1 MTIASDDMG
10 LRNRPTVF
18 LSLLP
23 PLKADRRL
31 AVAMVAASVAIFV
44 VLAPFAKAPLAPVLG
59 FIPVYQSALFMSDAI
74 TAAILFGQFSIQ
86 RTRALLLLSTAYL
99 FTAIAIV
106 PHTLSFPG
114 LFAPGGLMGS
124 GPQTTVWLYMLWH
137 AGFPLLVIAYSFA
150 KQDDTPLAAPLA
162 SALWAGAAAIAVV
175 AAVTLL
181 TTVGHGLLPTLLLP
195 DNSYTTAMIA
205 MILAVWMLS
214 MLAVV
219 AVWRRRP
226 HTALD
231 LWMMVVLVAWTCDI
245 GLSAAL
251 NARRFDLG
259 FYAGRGFGLAAASFV
274 MIMLVLETRGLY
286 ARLARSLDIDR
297 AAAESRADA
306 AQRISHEAAE
316 TLRAVVDS
324 SSLAVL
330 ALSPQGN
337 VLLWNKTAERL
348 FGHAAPDVLDKPYPL
363 LPAEPHLQQEQ
374 RALFARA
381 LAGATLRDI
390 DFHCRCKN
398 GAEIATRGS
407 AAPFHDS
414 SGALCGVAFA
424 LEDLT
429 EKNVTEA
436 MLRQAQKMEAV
447 GQLTGGVAHDF
458 NNILMVILANVEEMQ
473 EDETLPSHHRAMLAS
488 IASSGQRAADLTRRL
503 LAFSRKQ
510 RLQPQNTNLTDLVAG
525 VDKLL
530 RGTLGEQIE
539 IEAIL
544 ADGLW
549 ITNVDRA
556 QVEAAL
562 INLCVN
568 ARDAMPNGG
577 RLLIETANVEL
588 DHDYALANAGVA
600 PGQYVMLAVG
610 DTGTGM
616 SRGTVEK
623 AFEPFFTT
631 KEVGKGTGLGLS
643 MIYGF
648 VRQSNGHIEIYSEL
662 GIGTTVR
669 IYLPRSDASSAE
681 DTAIAPAAMPRGNER
696 ILLVEDD
703 PQVRTAVLVQLTS
716 LGYAVTATRSGAE
729 ALDHLDKGETFDA
742 VLTDVVMPGMSGPE
756 LAETIAGR
764 VPSSRIIFMSGYSE
778 NATRLRGGI
787 AADAWLLSK
796 PFRKIDL
803 AERLR
808 ETLDKR

>member
-1 MTIASDDMG
+1 MTIASDDVG
-10 LRNRPTVF
+10 LRNRTTVF

-23 PLKADRRL
+23 PLKADRQL
-31 AVAMVAASVAIFV
+31 AVALVAASVASFV
-44 VLAPFAKAPLAPVLG
+44 VLAPFATVPLPPVLG

-137 AGFPLLVIAYSFA
+137 AGFPLLVMAYSFA
-150 KQDDTPLAAPLA
+150 KQDNTPLAAPLA
-162 SALWAGAAAIAVV
+162 CALWAAAAATAVV

-195 DNSYTTAMIA
+195 DNSYTAAMLA
-205 MILAVWMLS
+205 VILAVWMLS

-219 AVWRRRP
+219 ALWWRRP

-251 NARRFDLG
+251 NAKRFDLG
-259 FYAGRGFGLAAASFV
+259 FYAGRGFGLAASSFV

-297 AAAESRADA
+297 LAAEHRAVA
-306 AQRISHEAAE
+306 AQRVSHETAE
-316 TLRAVVDS
+316 TLRAVVDA
-324 SSLAVL
+324 SSLGVVAV
-330 ALSPQGN
+330 SPQGT
-337 VLLWNKTAERL
+337 VLLWNKMAERL
-348 FGHAAPDVLDKPYPL
+348 FGYAAPEVLGKPYPL
-363 LPAEPHLQQEQ
+363 LPHQRHRRREQ
-374 RALFARA
+374 RALFARI
-381 LAGATLRDI
+381 LAGDTLRDV
-390 DFHCRCKN
+390 DLNCCRKD
-398 GAEIATRGS
+398 GTEIAVRGS
-407 AAPFHDS
+407 AAPFHDA
-414 SGALCGVAFA
+414 SGALRGVAFA

-429 EKNVTEA
+429 EKNATEA
-436 MLRQAQKMEAV
+436 MLRQSQKMEAV
-447 GQLTGGVAHDF
+447 GQLTGGMAHDF

-473 EDETLPSHHRAMLAS
+473 EDETLPAHHRATLAS
-488 IASSGQRAADLTRRL
+488 IATSGERAADLTRRL

-530 RGTLGEQIE
+530 RATLGEQIE

-577 RLLIETANVEL
+577 KLLIETANVEL
-588 DHDYALANAGVA
+588 DDDYAQAAGIA

-616 SRGTVEK
+616 SAGTLEK

-631 KEVGKGTGLGLS
+631 KDVGKGTGLGLS

-648 VRQSNGHIEIYSEL
+648 VRQSNGHIKIYSEL
-662 GIGTTVR
+662 GVGTTVR
-669 IYLPRSDASSAE
+669 IYLPRSTASRAE
-681 DTAIAPAAMPRGNER
+681 DPAAAAATMPCGSER

-703 PQVRTAVLVQLTS
+703 AQVRKVVQAQLAS
-716 LGYAVTATRSGAE
+716 LGYAVTATCCGAE
-729 ALDHLDKGETFDA
+729 AIGRLDKGEVFDA
-742 VLTDVVMPGMSGPE
+742 VLSDVVMPGMSGPE
-756 LAETIAGR
+756 LAEVIAAR
-764 VPSSRIIFMSGYSE
+764 RLSPRILFMSGYSE
-778 NATRLRGGI
+778 NATRLRGDI
-787 AADAWLLSK
+787 AADARLLSK

-808 ETLDKR
+808 QTLDKR

>member
-1 MTIASDDMG
+1 MTIASDDVG
-10 LRNRPTVF
+10 PRNRTTVF

-23 PLKADRRL
+23 PLRADRRL
-31 AVAMVAASVAIFV
+31 AVAMIAATVAIFV
-44 VLAPFAKAPLAPVLG
+44 VLAPFAKVPLTPVLG

-114 LFAPGGLMGS
+114 LFASGGLMGS

-162 SALWAGAAAIAVV
+162 SALWAAAAAIAVV
-175 AAVTLL
+175 AAATLL

-195 DNSYTTAMIA
+195 DNSYTAAMHA
-205 MILAVWMLS
+205 VILAVWMLS
-214 MLAVV
+214 MLAVA
-219 AVWRRRP
+219 AVWWRRP

-231 LWMMVVLVAWTCDI
+231 FWMMVVLVAWTCDI

-251 NARRFDLG
+251 NAKRFDLG
-259 FYAGRGFGLAAASFV
+259 FYAGRGFGLAASSFV

-297 AAAESRADA
+297 LAAEHRAVA
-306 AQRISHEAAE
+306 AQRVSHETAE
-316 TLRAVVDS
+316 TLRAVVDA
-324 SSLAVL
+324 SSLGVL
-330 ALSPQGN
+330 ALSPQGT
-337 VLLWNKTAERL
+337 VLLWNKMAERL
-348 FGHAAPDVLDKPYPL
+348 FGHAASEVIGRPYPL
-363 LPAEPHLQQEQ
+363 LPHEPHERRKQ
-374 RALFARA
+374 RALFARI
-381 LAGATLRDI
+381 LAGETLRDV
-390 DFHCRCKN
+390 DLNCHRKD
-398 GAEIATRGS
+398 GTEIAVRGS
-407 AAPFHDS
+407 AAPFHDA
-414 SGALCGVAFA
+414 SGALRGVAFA

-429 EKNVTEA
+429 EKNATEA
-436 MLRQAQKMEAV
+436 MLRQSQKMEAV
-447 GQLTGGVAHDF
+447 GQLTGGMAHDF

-473 EDETLPSHHRAMLAS
+473 EDETLPSHHRATLAS
-488 IASSGQRAADLTRRL
+488 IATSGERAADLTRRL

-510 RLQPQNTNLTDLVAG
+510 RLQPQNTSLTDLVG
-525 VDKLL
+525 GLDKLL
-530 RGTLGEQIE
+530 RATLGEQIE

-549 ITNVDRA
+549 IANVDRA

-577 RLLIETANVEL
+577 KLLIETANVEL
-588 DHDYALANAGVA
+588 DDDYAQAAGIA

-616 SRGTVEK
+616 SAGTLEK

-631 KEVGKGTGLGLS
+631 KDVGKGTGLGLS

-648 VRQSNGHIEIYSEL
+648 VRQSNGHIKIYSEL
-662 GIGTTVR
+662 GVGTTVR
-669 IYLPRSDASSAE
+669 IYLPRSIACRADDAAV
-681 DTAIAPAAMPRGNER
+681 AAATMPRGSER

-703 PQVRTAVLVQLTS
+703 AQVRTVVQAQLAS
-716 LGYAVTATRSGAE
+716 LGYAVTSTGCGAE
-729 ALDHLDKGETFDA
+729 ALDRLDKGEAIDA
-742 VLTDVVMPGMSGPE
+742 VLSDVVMPGMSGPE
-756 LAETIAGR
+756 LAEAIAGR
-764 VPSSRIIFMSGYSE
+764 RLSPRILFMSGYSE
-778 NATRLRGGI
+778 NATRLRGDI
-787 AADAWLLSK
+787 AADASLLSK

-808 ETLDKR
+808 QTLDKR

>member
-1 MTIASDDMG
+1 MTIASDDVG
-10 LRNRPTVF
+10 LRNRTTVF

-23 PLKADRRL
+23 PLKADRQL
-31 AVAMVAASVAIFV
+31 AVALVAASVASFV
-44 VLAPFAKAPLAPVLG
+44 VLAPFATVPLPPVLG

-137 AGFPLLVIAYSFA
+137 AGFPLLVMAYSFA
-150 KQDDTPLAAPLA
+150 KQDNTPLAAPLA
-162 SALWAGAAAIAVV
+162 CALWAAAAATAVV

-195 DNSYTTAMIA
+195 DNSYTAAMLA
-205 MILAVWMLS
+205 VILAVWMLS

-219 AVWRRRP
+219 ALWWRRP

-251 NARRFDLG
+251 NAKRFDLG
-259 FYAGRGFGLAAASFV
+259 FYAGRGFGLAASSFV

-297 AAAESRADA
+297 LAAEHRAVA
-306 AQRISHEAAE
+306 AQRVSHETAE
-316 TLRAVVDS
+316 TLRAVVDA
-324 SSLAVL
+324 SSLGVVAV
-330 ALSPQGN
+330 SPQGT
-337 VLLWNKTAERL
+337 VLLWNKMAERL
-348 FGHAAPDVLDKPYPL
+348 FGYAAPEVLGKPYPL
-363 LPAEPHLQQEQ
+363 LPHQRHRRREQ
-374 RALFARA
+374 RALFARI
-381 LAGATLRDI
+381 LAGDTLRDV
-390 DFHCRCKN
+390 DLNCCRKD
-398 GAEIATRGS
+398 GTEIAVRGS
-407 AAPFHDS
+407 AAPFHDA
-414 SGALCGVAFA
+414 SGALRGVAFA

-429 EKNVTEA
+429 EKNATEA
-436 MLRQAQKMEAV
+436 MLRQSQKMEAV
-447 GQLTGGVAHDF
+447 GQLTGGMAHDF

-473 EDETLPSHHRAMLAS
+473 EDETLPAHHRATLAS
-488 IASSGQRAADLTRRL
+488 ISTSGERAADLTRRL

-530 RGTLGEQIE
+530 RATLGEQIE

-577 RLLIETANVEL
+577 KLLIETANVEL
-588 DHDYALANAGVA
+588 DDDYAQAAGIA

-616 SRGTVEK
+616 SAGTLEK

-631 KEVGKGTGLGLS
+631 KDVGKGTGLGLS

-648 VRQSNGHIEIYSEL
+648 VRQSNGHIKIYSEL
-662 GIGTTVR
+662 GVGTTVR
-669 IYLPRSDASSAE
+669 IYLPRSTASRAE
-681 DTAIAPAAMPRGNER
+681 DPAAAAATMPRGSER

-703 PQVRTAVLVQLTS
+703 AQVRKVVQAQLAS
-716 LGYAVTATRSGAE
+716 LGYAVTATCCGAE
-729 ALDHLDKGETFDA
+729 AIGRLDKGEVFDA
-742 VLTDVVMPGMSGPE
+742 VLSDVVMPGMSGPE
-756 LAETIAGR
+756 LAEVIAAR
-764 VPSSRIIFMSGYSE
+764 RLSPRILFMSGYSE
-778 NATRLRGGI
+778 NATRLRGDI
-787 AADAWLLSK
+787 AADARLLSK

-808 ETLDKR
+808 QTLDKR

>member
-1 MTIASDDMG
+1 MTIASDDVG
-10 LRNRPTVF
+10 PRNRTTVF

-23 PLKADRRL
+23 PLRADRRL
-31 AVAMVAASVAIFV
+31 AVAMIAATVAIFV
-44 VLAPFAKAPLAPVLG
+44 VLAPFAQVPLTPVLG

-114 LFAPGGLMGS
+114 LFASGGLMGS

-162 SALWAGAAAIAVV
+162 SALWAAAAAIAVV
-175 AAVTLL
+175 AAATLL
-181 TTVGHGLLPTLLLP
+181 TTIGHRLLPTLLLP
-195 DNSYTTAMIA
+195 DNSYTAAMHA
-205 MILAVWMLS
+205 VILAVWMLS
-214 MLAVV
+214 MLAVA
-219 AVWRRRP
+219 AVWWRRP

-231 LWMMVVLVAWTCDI
+231 FWMMVVLVAWTCDI

-251 NARRFDLG
+251 NAKRFDLG
-259 FYAGRGFGLAAASFV
+259 FYAGRGFGLAASSFV

-297 AAAESRADA
+297 LAAEHRAVA
-306 AQRISHEAAE
+306 AQRVSHETAE
-316 TLRAVVDS
+316 TLRAVVDA
-324 SSLAVL
+324 SSLGVVAV
-330 ALSPQGN
+330 SPQGTA
-337 VLLWNKTAERL
+337 LLWNKMAERL
-348 FGHAAPDVLDKPYPL
+348 FGYAASEVLGRPYPL
-363 LPAEPHLQQEQ
+363 LPREPQERRKQ
-374 RALFARA
+374 RALFART
-381 LAGATLRDI
+381 LAGDTLRDV
-390 DFHCRCKN
+390 DLNCRRKD
-398 GAEIATRGS
+398 GTEIAVRGS
-407 AAPFHDS
+407 AAPFHDA
-414 SGALCGVAFA
+414 SGALRGVAFA

-429 EKNVTEA
+429 EKNATEA
-436 MLRQAQKMEAV
+436 MLRQSQKMEAV
-447 GQLTGGVAHDF
+447 GQLTGGMAHDF
-458 NNILMVILANVEEMQ
+458 NNILMVILANVEEME
-473 EDETLPSHHRAMLAS
+473 EDETLPSHHRATLAS
-488 IASSGQRAADLTRRL
+488 IATSGQRAADLTRRL

-510 RLQPQNTNLTDLVAG
+510 RLQPQNTSLTDLVGG

-530 RGTLGEQIE
+530 RATLGEQIE

-549 ITNVDRA
+549 LANVDRA

-577 RLLIETANVEL
+577 KLLIETANVEL
-588 DHDYALANAGVA
+588 DDDYAQAAGIA

-616 SRGTVEK
+616 SAGTLEK

-631 KEVGKGTGLGLS
+631 KDIGKGTGLGLS

-648 VRQSNGHIEIYSEL
+648 VRQSNGHIKIYSEL
-662 GIGTTVR
+662 GVGTTVR
-669 IYLPRSDASSAE
+669 IYLPRSTACKAE
-681 DTAIAPAAMPRGNER
+681 DAAVAAATMPRGSER

-703 PQVRTAVLVQLTS
+703 AQVRTVVQAQLAS
-716 LGYAVTATRSGAE
+716 LDYAVTATGCGAE
-729 ALDHLDKGETFDA
+729 ALARLDKGEAFDA
-742 VLTDVVMPGMSGPE
+742 VLSDVVMPGMSGPE
-756 LAETIAGR
+756 LAEAIAGR
-764 VPSSRIIFMSGYSE
+764 RLSPRILFMSGYSE
-778 NATRLRGGI
+778 NATRLRGDI
-787 AADAWLLSK
+787 AADAPLLSK

-808 ETLDKR
+808 QTLDKK

>member
-1 MTIASDDMG
+1 MTIASDDVG
-10 LRNRPTVF
+10 LRNRTTVF

-23 PLKADRRL
+23 PLKADRQL
-31 AVAMVAASVAIFV
+31 AVALVAASVASFV
-44 VLAPFAKAPLAPVLG
+44 VLAPFATVPLPPVLG

-137 AGFPLLVIAYSFA
+137 AGFPLLVMAYSFA
-150 KQDDTPLAAPLA
+150 KQDNTPLAAPLA
-162 SALWAGAAAIAVV
+162 CALWAAAAATAVV

-195 DNSYTTAMIA
+195 DNSYTAAMLA
-205 MILAVWMLS
+205 VILAVWMLS

-219 AVWRRRP
+219 ALWWRRP

-251 NARRFDLG
+251 NAKRFDLG
-259 FYAGRGFGLAAASFV
+259 FYAGRGFGLAASSFV

-297 AAAESRADA
+297 LAAEHRAVA
-306 AQRISHEAAE
+306 AQRVSHETAE
-316 TLRAVVDS
+316 TLRAVVDA
-324 SSLAVL
+324 SSLGVVAV
-330 ALSPQGN
+330 SPQGT
-337 VLLWNKTAERL
+337 VLLWNKMAERL
-348 FGHAAPDVLDKPYPL
+348 FGYAAPEVLGKPYPL
-363 LPAEPHLQQEQ
+363 LPHQRHRRREQ
-374 RALFARA
+374 RALFARI
-381 LAGATLRDI
+381 LAGDTLRDV
-390 DFHCRCKN
+390 DLNCCRKD
-398 GAEIATRGS
+398 GTEIAVRGS
-407 AAPFHDS
+407 AAPFHDA
-414 SGALCGVAFA
+414 SGALRGVAFA

-429 EKNVTEA
+429 EKNATEA
-436 MLRQAQKMEAV
+436 MLRQSQKMEAV
-447 GQLTGGVAHDF
+447 GQLTGGMAHDF

-473 EDETLPSHHRAMLAS
+473 EDETLLAHHRATLAS
-488 IASSGQRAADLTRRL
+488 IATSGERAADLTRRL

-530 RGTLGEQIE
+530 RATLGEQIE

-577 RLLIETANVEL
+577 KLLIETANVEL
-588 DHDYALANAGVA
+588 DDDYAQAAGIA

-616 SRGTVEK
+616 SAGTLEK

-631 KEVGKGTGLGLS
+631 KDVGKGTGLGLS

-648 VRQSNGHIEIYSEL
+648 VRQSNGHIKIYSEL
-662 GIGTTVR
+662 GVGTTVR
-669 IYLPRSDASSAE
+669 IYLPRSTASRAE
-681 DTAIAPAAMPRGNER
+681 DPAAAAATMPRGSER

-703 PQVRTAVLVQLTS
+703 AQVRKVVQAQLAS
-716 LGYAVTATRSGAE
+716 LGYAVTATCCGAE
-729 ALDHLDKGETFDA
+729 AIGRLDKGEVFDA
-742 VLTDVVMPGMSGPE
+742 VLSDVVMPGMSGPE
-756 LAETIAGR
+756 LAEVIAAR
-764 VPSSRIIFMSGYSE
+764 RLSPRILFMSGYSE
-778 NATRLRGGI
+778 NATRLRGDI
-787 AADAWLLSK
+787 AADARLLSK

-808 ETLDKR
+808 QTLDKR

>member
-1 MTIASDDMG
+1 MTIASDDVG
-10 LRNRPTVF
+10 PRNRTTVF

-31 AVAMVAASVAIFV
+31 AVAMIAATVAIFV
-44 VLAPFAKAPLAPVLG
+44 VLAPFAKAPLTPVLG

-114 LFAPGGLMGS
+114 LFASGGLMGS

-137 AGFPLLVIAYSFA
+137 AGFPLLVIAYSVA
-150 KQDDTPLAAPLA
+150 KQDNTPLAAPLA
-162 SALWAGAAAIAVV
+162 SALWAAAAAIAVV
-175 AAVTLL
+175 AATTLL

-195 DNSYTTAMIA
+195 DNSYTAAMHA
-205 MILAVWMLS
+205 VILTVWMLS
-214 MLAVV
+214 MLAVA
-219 AVWRRRP
+219 AVWWRRP

-231 LWMMVVLVAWTCDI
+231 FWMMVVLVAWTCDI

-251 NARRFDLG
+251 NAKRFDLG
-259 FYAGRGFGLAAASFV
+259 FYAGRGFGLAASSFV

-297 AAAESRADA
+297 LAAEHRAVA
-306 AQRISHEAAE
+306 AQRVSHETAE
-316 TLRAVVDS
+316 TLRAVVDA
-324 SSLAVL
+324 SSLGVVAV
-330 ALSPQGN
+330 SPQGT
-337 VLLWNKTAERL
+337 VLLWNKMAERL
-348 FGHAAPDVLDKPYPL
+348 FGYAAPEVLGKPYPL
-363 LPAEPHLQQEQ
+363 LPHRRHERREQ
-374 RALFARA
+374 RALFARI
-381 LAGATLRDI
+381 LAGDTLRDV
-390 DFHCRCKN
+390 DLNCHRKD
-398 GAEIATRGS
+398 GTEIAVRGS
-407 AAPFHDS
+407 AAPFHDA
-414 SGALCGVAFA
+414 SGALRGVAFA

-429 EKNVTEA
+429 EKNATEA
-436 MLRQAQKMEAV
+436 MLRQSQKMEAV
-447 GQLTGGVAHDF
+447 GQLTGGMAHDF

-473 EDETLPSHHRAMLAS
+473 EDETLPSHHRATLAS
-488 IASSGQRAADLTRRL
+488 IATSGERAADLTRRL

-525 VDKLL
+525 LDKLL

-549 ITNVDRA
+549 IANVDRA

-577 RLLIETANVEL
+577 KLLIETANVEL
-588 DHDYALANAGVA
+588 DDDYAQAAGIA

-616 SRGTVEK
+616 SAGTLEK

-631 KEVGKGTGLGLS
+631 KDVGKGTGLGLS

-648 VRQSNGHIEIYSEL
+648 VRQSNGHIKIYSEL
-662 GIGTTVR
+662 GVGTTVR
-669 IYLPRSDASSAE
+669 IYLPRGTACRAE
-681 DTAIAPAAMPRGNER
+681 DAAVTAATMPRGSER

-703 PQVRTAVLVQLTS
+703 AQVRTVVQAQLAS
-716 LGYAVTATRSGAE
+716 LGYIVTPTGCGAE
-729 ALDHLDKGETFDA
+729 ALDRLDKGEAFDA
-742 VLTDVVMPGMSGPE
+742 VLSDVVMPGMSGPE
-756 LAETIAGR
+756 LAEAIAGR
-764 VPSSRIIFMSGYSE
+764 RLSPSVLFMSGYSE
-778 NATRLRGGI
+778 NATRLRGDI
-787 AADAWLLSK
+787 AADARLLSK

-808 ETLDKR
+808 QTLDKR

>member
-1 MTIASDDMG
+1 MTIASDDVG
-10 LRNRPTVF
+10 LRNRTTVF

-23 PLKADRRL
+23 PLKADRQL
-31 AVAMVAASVAIFV
+31 AVALVAASVASFV
-44 VLAPFAKAPLAPVLG
+44 VLAPFATVPLPPVLG

-137 AGFPLLVIAYSFA
+137 AGFPLLVMAYSFA
-150 KQDDTPLAAPLA
+150 KQDNTPLAAPLA
-162 SALWAGAAAIAVV
+162 CALWAAAAATAVV

-195 DNSYTTAMIA
+195 DNSYTAAMLA
-205 MILAVWMLS
+205 VILAVWMLS

-219 AVWRRRP
+219 ALWWRRP

-251 NARRFDLG
+251 NAKRFDLG
-259 FYAGRGFGLAAASFV
+259 FYAGRGFGLAASSFV

-297 AAAESRADA
+297 LAAEHRAVA
-306 AQRISHEAAE
+306 AQRVSHETAE
-316 TLRAVVDS
+316 TLRAVVDA
-324 SSLAVL
+324 SSLGVVAV
-330 ALSPQGN
+330 SPQGT
-337 VLLWNKTAERL
+337 VLLWNKMAERL
-348 FGHAAPDVLDKPYPL
+348 FGYAAPEVLGKPYPL
-363 LPAEPHLQQEQ
+363 LPHQRHRRREQ
-374 RALFARA
+374 RALFARI
-381 LAGATLRDI
+381 LAGDTLRDV
-390 DFHCRCKN
+390 DLNCCRKD
-398 GAEIATRGS
+398 GTEIAVRGS
-407 AAPFHDS
+407 AAPFHDA
-414 SGALCGVAFA
+414 SGALRGVAFA

-429 EKNVTEA
+429 EKNATEA
-436 MLRQAQKMEAV
+436 MLRQSQKMEAV
-447 GQLTGGVAHDF
+447 GQLTGGMAHDF

-473 EDETLPSHHRAMLAS
+473 EDETLPAHHRATLAS
-488 IASSGQRAADLTRRL
+488 IATSGERAADLTRRL

-530 RGTLGEQIE
+530 RATLGEQIE

-577 RLLIETANVEL
+577 KLLIETANVEL
-588 DHDYALANAGVA
+588 DDDYAQAAGIA

-616 SRGTVEK
+616 SAGTLEK

-631 KEVGKGTGLGLS
+631 KDVGKGTGLGLS

-648 VRQSNGHIEIYSEL
+648 VRQSNGHIKIYSEL
-662 GIGTTVR
+662 GVGTTVR
-669 IYLPRSDASSAE
+669 IYLPRSTASRAE
-681 DTAIAPAAMPRGNER
+681 DPAAAAATMPRGSER

-703 PQVRTAVLVQLTS
+703 AQVRKVVQAQLAS
-716 LGYAVTATRSGAE
+716 LGYAVTATCCGAE
-729 ALDHLDKGETFDA
+729 AIGRLDKGEVFDA
-742 VLTDVVMPGMSGPE
+742 VLSDVVMPGMSGPE
-756 LAETIAGR
+756 LAEVIAAR
-764 VPSSRIIFMSGYSE
+764 RLSPRILFMSGYSE
-778 NATRLRGGI
+778 NATRLRGDI
-787 AADAWLLSK
+787 AADARLLSK

-808 ETLDKR
+808 QTLDKR